1 MDNSAHSIKFGRRCS
16 GLGLVEILIALV
28 LSVLVIAAVIQLFL
42 NNKQAYRLQE
52 SLSRIQEN
60 GRHALQVLGS
70 DIHMARHLGEL
81 QEYWNLTEAAS
92 PRNLP
97 SPIGNECF
105 TTAGMPYRWIVP
117 MKTSADHDASGS
129 TPTVFAPSLSG
140 ANDTRSPFTG
150 CIPSADY
157 VANTDVISLHF
168 VSATPMADA
177 ALQDNQLYVRSDLN
191 HAVVFRCH
199 VAGAC
204 APGGSWDSATV
215 ANAPLNAVVYYI
227 RSCSDPGADSSC
239 GTMDDRDQPNLPALV
254 RARLMS
260 DGSVSSEVVAQGV
273 VNMQLQYGVDYGE
286 SNFPEQYE
294 NANELGALNSAAD
307 WPNWN
312 AVKAVRI
319 WLLVRSGISEPGYQ
333 DERSYAMGDH
343 QGGSAVNPAASFRHQ
358 LFTSTISLRNGP
370 G

>member
-1 MDNSAHSIKFGRRCS
+1 MTTSVYHMNFAGRCR

-28 LSVLVIAAVIQLFL
+28 LSVVVIGGVIQLFL

-60 GRHALQVLGS
+60 GRHALQILGR
-70 DIHMARHLGEL
+70 DIQMARHLGEL
-81 QEYWNLTEAAS
+81 QEYWNLTEAAN

-97 SPIGNECF
+97 SSITNECF
-105 TTAGMPYRWIVP
+105 TTAGMSYRWIVP
-117 MKTSADHDASGS
+117 MKTAADHDGDAS

-140 ANDTRSPFTG
+140 ANDSRSPFTG
-150 CIPSADY
+150 CIPNTDY
-157 VANTDVISLHF
+157 VANTDVLSLHF
-168 VSATPMADA
+168 ISATPVPDA
-177 ALQDNQLYVRSDLN
+177 ALQRDQLYVRSDLN

-199 VAGAC
+199 ATGAC
-204 APGGSWDSATV
+204 APGGTWDGTTV

-227 RSCSDPGADSSC
+227 RSCSDPGVDSSC
-239 GTMDDRDQPNLPALV
+239 GTADDRDQPNLPALV
-254 RARLMS
+254 RARLMP
-260 DGSVSSEVVAQGV
+260 DGGVSSELVAQGV

-294 NANELGALNSAAD
+294 NADELGALTSAAN

-319 WLLVRSGISEPGYQ
+319 WLLVRSGITEAGYQ
-333 DERSYAMGDH
+333 DERTYDMGDH
-343 QGGSAVNPAASFRHQ
+343 QGAGAINPAANFRHQ
-358 LFTSTISLRNGP
+358 LFTSTVSLRNTGK
-370 G
+370 